1 MARKDRSFAAKIAHA
16 TETHTMV
23 CPVCNKNLEVYKV
36 VKGEKSSKTS
46 SFRFKERHVKLCACN
61 KGDYGL

>member
-1 MARKDRSFAAKIAHA
+1 MARKDRSFSAKIAHA

-36 VKGEKSSKTS
+36 IKSEKSKNTGGY
-46 SFRFKERHVKLCACN
+46 RFKEKHVKLCACN
-61 KGDYGL
+61 KSEYGL